1 MQPGSSRLFDRSA
14 VELARLIRAREV
26 SSRRVVEAHLARID
40 EVNAAVGAVT
50 IPLRAS
56 ALAAADACDRA
67 AAPVGPLHG
76 VPFTV
81 KENIDCLGSATTHG
95 VPILRDVLPDDD
107 APVVARLKAAGAIL
121 LARTNM
127 SEMGLRLDT
136 WNPLRGRTRNPYDP
150 RLTVGG
156 SSGGDAA
163 ALATGM
169 TPLGLGND
177 IGGSLRIPAHCCG
190 VAALKPTTGR
200 IPHVATLPPRDHG
213 LAGQLMLSDG
223 PMARTV
229 ADLRLAL
236 SVLAGRDARDPRSVD
251 VPLTGRAPAVRRAA
265 LVTHLPGAP
274 LDANGATA
282 AAIRRA
288 GAALH
293 AAGWE
298 VVEALPPELEL
309 VNDLFAKVLAADLE
323 VVSTDLGPFVSPE
336 LSGLV
341 RRLILAG
348 HLDRMTSYRVHT
360 ERARLGRAWSGFFA
374 DHPVVVGP
382 TWACPVWPVDSD
394 LDAVAGVERLQDTVR
409 FTTPGNLLGLPSVV
423 LPMGLGDGLPTS
435 VQVYADL
442 WREDLCLDAAEVIER
457 ASPPVA
463 AIDPI
468 VS

>member
-1 MQPGSSRLFDRSA
+1 MQPDMLRLFDA
-14 VELARLIRAREV
+14 NATELARLIRAREV
-26 SSRRVVEAHLARID
+26 SSREVIEAHLARID
-40 EVNAAVGAVT
+40 EVNGAVGAVT
-50 IPLRAS
+50 VPLRAS

-67 AAPVGPLHG
+67 ADPVGPLHG

-95 VPILRDVLPDDD
+95 LPILRDVLPDDD
-107 APVVARLKAAGAIL
+107 APIVARLKAAGAVL

-127 SEMGLRLDT
+127 AELGLRLDT
-136 WNPLRGRTRNPYDP
+136 WNPLRGRTMNPHDP
-150 RLTVGG
+150 RLTAGG

-163 ALATGM
+163 AVATGM

-177 IGGSLRIPAHCCG
+177 LGSSLRVPAHCCG

-213 LAGQLMLSDG
+213 LSGQLMLSDG
-223 PMARTV
+223 PIARSV
-229 ADLRLAL
+229 GDLRLAL
-236 SVLAGRDARDPRSVD
+236 SILAGRDARDPRSVD

-265 LVTHLPGAP
+265 LVTRLPGAP
-274 LDANGATA
+274 LDANGVAA

-288 GAALH
+288 GVALQ

-298 VVEALPPELEL
+298 VVEAEPPELEL
-309 VNDLFAKVLAADLE
+309 VNDLFARVLGADLAAVLP
-323 VVSTDLGPFVSPE
+323 DLGPFVSPE

-341 RRLILAG
+341 RRLCLAAR
-348 HLDRMTSYRVHT
+348 LDEIPTYRVHT
-360 ERARLGRAWSGFFA
+360 ERSRLARAWSTFLA

-382 TWACPVWPVDSD
+382 TWARPVWPVDAD
-394 LDAVAGVERLQDTVR
+394 LDALAGVELLKETVR

-423 LPMGLGDGLPTS
+423 LPMGLVDGLPTG

-457 ASPPVA
+457 ASPPVT

-468 VS
+468 VV

>member
-1 MQPGSSRLFDRSA
+1 MQAGISRLIDRNA
-14 VELARLIRAREV
+14 TELARLIRAREV
-26 SSRRVVEAHLARID
+26 SSREVIEAHLARID
-40 EVNAAVGAVT
+40 EVNGAVGAVT
-50 IPLRAS
+50 VPLRAS

-67 AAPVGPLHG
+67 AEPVGPLHG

-95 VPILRDVLPDDD
+95 VPILREALPDDD
-107 APVVARLKAAGAIL
+107 APIVARLKAAGAVL

-136 WNPLRGRTRNPYDP
+136 WNPLRGRTMNPYDP
-150 RLTVGG
+150 RLTAGG

-163 ALATGM
+163 AVATGM

-177 IGGSLRIPAHCCG
+177 LGSSLRIPAHCCG

-223 PMARTV
+223 PIARSV
-229 ADLRLAL
+229 GDLRLAL
-236 SVLAGRDARDPRSVD
+236 SILAGRDLRDPRSVD

-265 LVTHLPGAP
+265 LVTRLPGTP
-274 LDANGATA
+274 LDENGAAA

-288 GAALH
+288 GAALQ

-298 VVEALPPELEL
+298 IVEALPPELDL
-309 VNDLFAKVLAADLE
+309 VNDLFAKVLAADLAA
-323 VVSTDLGPFVSPE
+323 VVPDLGPFVSPE

-341 RRLILAG
+341 RRLCLAG
-348 HLDRMTSYRVHT
+348 RLDETTTYRVHT
-360 ERARLGRAWSGFFA
+360 ERSRLARAWSTFFA

-382 TWACPVWPVDSD
+382 TWARPVWPIDAD
-394 LDAVAGVERLQDTVR
+394 LDAVAGVELLQETVR

-423 LPMGLGDGLPTS
+423 LPMGPVDGLPTG

-457 ASPPVA
+457 ASPPVT

-468 VS
+468 VF

>member
-1 MQPGSSRLFDRSA
+1 MQPGMSRLFDRSA
-14 VELARLIRAREV
+14 VELAQLIRAREV
-26 SSRRVVEAHLARID
+26 SSRAVVEAHLARID
-40 EVNAAVGAVT
+40 EVNGVVGAVT
-50 IPLRAS
+50 VPLRAS

-67 AAPVGPLHG
+67 GEPAGPLHG

-95 VPILRDVLPDDD
+95 VPVLRDVLPDDD
-107 APVVARLKAAGAIL
+107 APIVARLKEAGAIL

-136 WNPLRGRTRNPYDP
+136 WNPLRGRTLNPFDP

-163 ALATGM
+163 AVATGM

-177 IGGSLRIPAHCCG
+177 LGSSLRIPAHCCG

-223 PMARTV
+223 PIARTV
-229 ADLRLAL
+229 GDLRLAL
-236 SVLAGRDARDPRSVD
+236 SLLAGRDARDPRSVD
-251 VPLTGRAPAVRRAA
+251 APFTGRAPAVRRAA
-265 LVTHLPGAP
+265 LVTRLPGAP

-288 GAALH
+288 GAALQ

-298 VVEALPPELEL
+298 IVEALPPELEL
-309 VNDLFAKVLAADLE
+309 VNELFARVLAADLAA
-323 VVSTDLGPFVSPE
+323 VVPDLGPFVSPE

-341 RRLILAG
+341 RRLCFAG
-348 HLDRMTSYRVHT
+348 RLDEMTTYRVHT
-360 ERARLGRAWSGFFA
+360 ERSRLGRAWSTFFA

-382 TWACPVWPVDSD
+382 TWARPIWPIDSD
-394 LDAVAGVERLQDTVR
+394 LDAVTGVELLQQTVR
-409 FTTPGNLLGLPSVV
+409 FTTPGNVLGLPSVV
-423 LPMGLGDGLPTS
+423 LPMGLVDGLPTG

-442 WREDLCLDAAEVIER
+442 WREDLCLEAAEVIER
-457 ASPPVA
+457 ASPSVGV
-463 AIDPI
+463 IDPI
-468 VS
+468 VV